1 MKKWRWSMRSI
12 HSRHYIY
19 THWLRIDLN
28 NDERKQWEQLKDYW
42 NKYDCSMTVYYY
54 DYNPLT
60 EKAIN
65 FISDNFDFDIID
77 CGNLISQKN
86 WDTLYKKAM
95 EPLCVF
101 PIYKNS

>member
-1 MKKWRWSMRSI
+1 MRSI

-28 NDERKQWEQLKDYW
+28 NDEIKQWEQLKDYW

-60 EKAIN
+60 EKAIKFAMN
-65 FISDNFDFDIID
+65 NKKTIHKTNNQYVYDNDKIINKIERIIEEHKKHPD
-77 CGNLISQKN
+77 RTGKILI
-86 WDTLYKKAM
+86 
-95 EPLCVF
+95 
-101 PIYKNS
+101 